1 MEPVMSGAPW
11 SGNAKHF
18 MIFVEAFCF
27 TGQAEIKIWADNTF
41 EPDPKDGLVAAITNN
56 TSVGWTWLV

>member
-1 MEPVMSGAPW
+1 
-11 SGNAKHF
+11 
-18 MIFVEAFCF
+18 MIIVEAFRF
-27 TGQAEIKIWADNTF
+27 TGQAEIEIWADNTF